1 MKVTQSLLF
10 CLPENKTNPMA
21 PKNIKIS
28 ATLNAKGF
36 EIPQQDTFR
45 KSKTAPWKNR
55 STALPAAPPTRKP
68 QEINPIDPK
77 FSETDHLIT
86 IKQIKKAIT
95 ISTQRIISVLFAKR
109 PKFTP

>member
-1 MKVTQSLLF
+1 
-10 CLPENKTNPMA
+10 MA

-45 KSKTAPWKNR
+45 KSTTAPWKNR

-95 ISTQRIISVLFAKR
+95 TICKEAKIHSIIPCHSKLQIGWKDIDFSYIR
-109 PKFTP
+109 

>member
-1 MKVTQSLLF
+1 MKATQSLLF

-45 KSKTAPWKNR
+45 KSTTAPWKNR

-86 IKQIKKAIT
+86 IKQIKKAIK
-95 ISTQRIISVLFAKR
+95 ISTQRIISVLLAKR

>member
-1 MKVTQSLLF
+1 MKATQSLLF

-45 KSKTAPWKNR
+45 KSTTAPWKNR

-95 ISTQRIISVLFAKR
+95 TKAMPTNS
-109 PKFTP
+109 

>member
-1 MKVTQSLLF
+1 MNMNQSLLF

-45 KSKTAPWKNR
+45 KSTTAPWKNR
-55 STALPAAPPTRKP
+55 SIALPTAPPTRKP
-68 QEINPIDPK
+68 QEINPIDPN
-77 FSETDHLIT
+77 FSKTDHLIT
-86 IKQIKKAIT
+86 IKQIKKAII
-95 ISTQRIISVLFAKR
+95 ISTQRIISVLFANR

>member
-28 ATLNAKGF
+28 ATLKAKGF

-45 KSKTAPWKNR
+45 KSTTAPWKNR

-68 QEINPIDPK
+68 QEINPR
-77 FSETDHLIT
+77 SEERRVGKECRSRWSPYH
-86 IKQIKKAIT
+86 
-95 ISTQRIISVLFAKR
+95 
-109 PKFTP
+109 

>member
-1 MKVTQSLLF
+1 MKATQSLLF

-45 KSKTAPWKNR
+45 KSTTAPWKNR
-55 STALPAAPPTRKP
+55 STALPAAPPTKKP

-86 IKQIKKAIT
+86 IKQIKNAIT
-95 ISTQRIISVLFAKR
+95 ISTQRIISVLFANR

>member
-1 MKVTQSLLF
+1 MKVAQSLLF

-28 ATLNAKGF
+28 ATLKAKGF
-36 EIPQQDTFR
+36 EILQQDTFR
-45 KSKTAPWKNR
+45 KSTTAPWKNR

-77 FSETDHLIT
+77 LSETDHLIT

-95 ISTQRIISVLFAKR
+95 INTQRIISVLFANR